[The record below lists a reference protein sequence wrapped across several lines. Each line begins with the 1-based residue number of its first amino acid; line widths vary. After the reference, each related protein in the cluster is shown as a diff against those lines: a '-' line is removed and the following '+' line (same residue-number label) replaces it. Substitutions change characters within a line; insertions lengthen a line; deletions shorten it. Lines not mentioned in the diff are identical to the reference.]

1 MPGAGDEVKYFVM
14 KYAEQVLRD
23 KYKIKIDALEKHL
36 KGVFQEPLQ
45 SALRIELAAEIAVI
59 LRNLF
64 CYSGGR
70 PLIKTAQMDKE
81 LLFPFYDHWAALNE
95 LSDIILVSNRTQ
107 DHHCTFESSLP
118 FELDG
123 TKVPSTWLTYQ
134 SWVNHIVFDLKME
147 GDPPLT
153 RENVIKILADKDGAH
168 TDESIDPFL
177 SSLKTTYG
185 TRFNMTIANDDC
197 DVECS
202 NLLSETVLS
211 IAIEAVFA
219 FKYHPKVWRYGHV
232 QDRLLRVFD
241 YSFDK
246 YKRYKFMVC
255 TPEVNQYSTNRLYDC
270 QIKDYPIGMVD
281 LQFIDR
287 SFPVYVIDVENLDDS
302 RGEKSR

>member
-1 MPGAGDEVKYFVM
+1 M
-14 KYAEQVLRD
+14 KYAEKVLRD
-23 KYKIKIDALEKHL
+23 KFKTKIDALKKQL
-36 KGVFQEPLQ
+36 QGVFQEPPQ

-81 LLFPFYDHWAALNE
+81 LLFPFNNHMAALNE
-95 LSDIILVSNRTQ
+95 LSDIILVSSCSRGNN
-107 DHHCTFESSLP
+107 CTFESSLP

-134 SWVNHIVFDLKME
+134 SWINHIVVDLKME
-147 GDPPLT
+147 GYPPLT

-168 TDESIDPFL
+168 TDENIDPFL
-177 SSLKTTYG
+177 ASLKTTYG
-185 TRFNMTIANDDC
+185 TLLNMTIANEDC
-197 DVECS
+197 EVKCS
-202 NLLSETVLS
+202 NLLGETVLS

-219 FKYHPKVWRYGHV
+219 FDYHPKVWRYGHE

-246 YKRYKFMVC
+246 YKRYKYTVC
-255 TPEVNQYSTNRLYDC
+255 TLAVNQYSTNRLYDC

-281 LQFIDR
+281 LQFLDR
-287 SFPVYVIDVENLDDS
+287 SFPVFVIDVEKL
-302 RGEKSR
+302 